1 MTSNVIIRP
10 SGRKFTVEQDESI
23 LIAALRQGVQLPH
36 SCRGGSCRSCL
47 ARIINGEFS
56 YLHGPPI
63 GLLPADGPAGR
74 VLLCQA
80 KTSVDLEIEVRELDP
95 GPGISTHRLPCRVQ
109 RMKQLAPDV
118 MALFLKLPSVE
129 PFLFRAGQYVD
140 FLLRDGKRRSFS
152 IASPPHDA
160 DPLEIHVRQ
169 VPDGRFSGWV
179 FGECQEKALLRLE
192 GPLGGFFLDEKVA
205 HPIIFV
211 AGGTGFAPIKG
222 MLRHV
227 FQAGLKRP
235 MHLFWGARQE
245 IDLYEDGLIREWVRV
260 RPTLRYTPVL
270 SEAAGQ
276 DNWAGAKGWVHQA
289 VLETYPDLSGHQVYL
304 SGPPQ
309 MIDAARADFAAHGL
323 PEDQL
328 HFDSFEYALD

>member
-1 MTSNVIIRP
+1 MTSNVVLRP
-10 SGRKFTVEQDESI
+10 SGRKFRVEQDESI
-23 LIAALRQGVQLPH
+23 LIAALKQGIQLPH

-47 ARIINGEFS
+47 ARIIDGECS

-95 GPGISTHRLPCRVQ
+95 GPGISTRRLPCRVQ
-109 RMKQLAPDV
+109 HMQQLAPDV

-129 PFLFRAGQYVD
+129 PFLYRAGQYID

-152 IASPPHDA
+152 IASPPHDS
-160 DPLEIHVRQ
+160 DTLEIHVRQ
-169 VPDGRFSGWV
+169 VANGRFSDWV
-179 FGECQEKALLRLE
+179 FGECREKALLRLE
-192 GPLGGFFLDEKVA
+192 GPLGGFFLDEKIA
-205 HPIIFV
+205 RPIIFV

-222 MLRHV
+222 MLRHL
-227 FQAGLKRP
+227 FRQDLKRP

-245 IDLYEDGLIREWVRV
+245 IDLYEDDLIREWVRQQT
-260 RPTLRYTPVL
+260 TLRYTPVL
-270 SEAAGQ
+270 SDAGDQ
-276 DNWAGAKGWVHQA
+276 DDWAGAEGWVHDA
-289 VLETYPDLSGHQVYL
+289 VLEEYPDLSGYQVYM
-304 SGPPQ
+304 SGPPP
-309 MIDAARADFAAHGL
+309 MIDAARKDFAGHGL
-323 PEDQL
+323 PESQL

>member
-1 MTSNVIIRP
+1 MTSSVVLRP
-10 SGRKFTVEQDESI
+10 SGRKFSVEQDESI
-23 LIAALRQGVQLPH
+23 LIAALRQGIQLPH

-47 ARIINGEFS
+47 ARIIDGECS

-95 GPGISTHRLPCRVQ
+95 GPGISTRRLPCRVQ
-109 RMKQLAPDV
+109 LMQRLAPDV

-129 PFLFRAGQYVD
+129 PFLFRAGQYID

-152 IASPPHDA
+152 IASPPHDS
-160 DPLEIHVRQ
+160 DTLEIHVRQ
-169 VPDGRFSGWV
+169 VTNGRFSDWV
-179 FGECQEKALLRLE
+179 FGECRRKALLRLE
-192 GPLGGFFLDEKVA
+192 GPLGGFFLDAKVA
-205 HPIIFV
+205 RPIIFV

-222 MLRHV
+222 MLRDV
-227 FQAGLKRP
+227 FRRDLKRP

-245 IDLYEDGLIREWVRV
+245 IDLYEDDLIREWVREQT
-260 RPTLRYTPVL
+260 TLRYTPVL
-270 SEAAGQ
+270 SDAGER

-289 VLETYPDLSGHQVYL
+289 VLEEYPDLSGYQVYM
-304 SGPPQ
+304 SGPPP
-309 MIDAARADFAAHGL
+309 MIDGARKDFAGHGL
-323 PEDQL
+323 PESQL

>member
-1 MTSNVIIRP
+1 MTSNVVLRP
-10 SGRKFTVEQDESI
+10 SGRKFSVERDESV
-23 LIAALRQGVQLPH
+23 LIAALRQGIQLPH

-47 ARIINGEFS
+47 ARIINGETS

-63 GLLPADGPAGR
+63 GLLPADEPAGR

-80 KTSVDLEIEVRELDP
+80 KTSVDLVIEVQEIDP
-95 GPGISTHRLPCRVQ
+95 GPGISTRRLPCRVQ

-118 MALFLKLPSVE
+118 MVLFLKLPPVE

-140 FLLRDGKRRSFS
+140 FLLLDGKRRSFS
-152 IASPPHDA
+152 IASPPHDS
-160 DPLEIHVRQ
+160 DTLEIHVRQ
-169 VPDGRFSGWV
+169 VPGGHFSGWV

-205 HPIIFV
+205 RPIIFV

-222 MLRHV
+222 MLRHA
-227 FQAGLKRP
+227 FRQDLKPP
-235 MHLFWGARQE
+235 MHLFWGARRE
-245 IDLYEDGLIREWVRV
+245 IDLYEDGLIREWVRD
-260 RPTLRYTPVL
+260 RPLLRYTPVL
-270 SEAAGQ
+270 SEVGDQ
-276 DNWAGAKGWVHQA
+276 DDWAGARGWVHEA
-289 VLETYPDLSGHQVYL
+289 VVKEYPDLSGYQVYM
-304 SGPPQ
+304 SGPPS
-309 MIDAARADFAAHGL
+309 MIDAARMDFAGHGL